1 MDVKKAKYAKMLL
14 EDIADAQGVLTKIG
28 DKPFKLLAQDGETYL
43 TPDIREAVRNAIRDY
58 KQAKEDEL
66 KAL

>member
-1 MDVKKAKYAKMLL
+1 MNVKKAKYAKMLL

-28 DKPFKLLAQDGETYL
+28 DKPFHLHGTEGIPL
-43 TPDIREAVRNAIRDY
+43 TPDIREVIRNAIRDY